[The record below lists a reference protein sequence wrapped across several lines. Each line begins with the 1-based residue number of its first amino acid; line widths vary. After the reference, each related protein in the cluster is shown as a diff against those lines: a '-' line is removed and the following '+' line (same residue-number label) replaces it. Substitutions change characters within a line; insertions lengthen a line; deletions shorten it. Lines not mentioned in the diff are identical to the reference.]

1 MSLLHARRACALML
15 AALPLL
21 LPPADAGAAQPF
33 PNKPIRMIVAVP
45 PGGPADTLSR
55 IISPQLTEAMGQAIV
70 IDNRAGANGNI
81 AYEMTARAV
90 PDGYTITAVAAGVA
104 INPSLYREVKYDPI
118 RDLAPITQGISVPNI
133 LVVHP
138 AVPAKSVS
146 ELLAYA
152 RARPGQLVFAS
163 AGNGTSGHLAL
174 EQFRLVSKAD
184 FIHVPYKG
192 GGPALTE
199 LLGGQAQALFSIA
212 LTAIPQ
218 VKGGRVRALAITSA
232 KRSAL
237 APELPT
243 VAESGFPGF
252 EAIGWFGWV
261 APAKMPNEI
270 VVRFNREIVRIL
282 NLPEMR
288 ERLRQL
294 GADPVGNSPA
304 EFAAFIKSEH
314 DKWAKVIKQ
323 ANIRAE

>member
-1 MSLLHARRACALML
+1 MLSLKLGGARTLSLCALSLSLLQAHA
-15 AALPLL
+15 
-21 LPPADAGAAQPF
+21 DAAQPY

-55 IISPQLTEAMGQAIV
+55 LISPKLTEAMGQAIV

-104 INPSLYREVKYDPI
+104 INPSLYREVKYDPVK
-118 RDLAPITQGISVPNI
+118 DLAPITQGISVPNI

-138 AVPAKSVS
+138 SVPAKSVS

-199 LLGGQAQALFSIA
+199 VLGAQAQALFSIA

-218 VKGGRVRALAITSA
+218 VKAGRVRALAITSA

-237 APELPT
+237 APDLPT

-270 VVRFNREIVRIL
+270 VVRFNREIVHIL
-282 NLPEMR
+282 NQPEMQ

-304 EFAAFIKSEH
+304 EFAAFIRSEH

>member
-1 MSLLHARRACALML
+1 MPSNLLIKPVFFWLSMFVTLLGAHAQT
-15 AALPLL
+15 
-21 LPPADAGAAQPF
+21 DF
-33 PNKPIRMIVAVP
+33 PNKPIKWVVGYST
-45 PGGPADTLSR
+45 GGPTDVIARIVSQDVSATL
-55 IISPQLTEAMGQAIV
+55 GQAVV
-70 IDNRAGANGNI
+70 IENRLGANGNI

-138 AVPAKSVS
+138 SVPAKSVS

-174 EQFRLVSKAD
+174 EQFRLVAKAD

-199 LLGGQAQALFSIA
+199 VLGGQAQALFSIA

-218 VKGGRVRALAITSA
+218 V
-232 KRSAL
+232 
-237 APELPT
+237 
-243 VAESGFPGF
+243 
-252 EAIGWFGWV
+252 
-261 APAKMPNEI
+261 
-270 VVRFNREIVRIL
+270 
-282 NLPEMR
+282 
-288 ERLRQL
+288 
-294 GADPVGNSPA
+294 
-304 EFAAFIKSEH
+304 
-314 DKWAKVIKQ
+314 
-323 ANIRAE
+323 